1 MQTEEKYW
9 AGATM
14 NCINVSNKKELEKI
28 AEKLGELVGSG
39 DVICMVGELG
49 AGKTTFIQAF
59 AVGLGVED
67 YVTSPTF
74 VLINEYDG
82 RIPLYHFD
90 VYRINH
96 ISEMED
102 LGYEEYFYG
111 DGVCAI
117 EWADLIEDILP
128 HNHLRVEIRITGTK
142 TRQICFAGTNDYYDG
157 MIKELLKK

>member
-1 MQTEEKYW
+1 
-9 AGATM
+9 M
-14 NCINVSNKKELEKI
+14 NCIDILNQKELENI
-28 AEKLGELVGSG
+28 AEKLGELVDSG
-39 DVICMVGELG
+39 DIICMVGDLG
-49 AGKTTFIQAF
+49 AGKTTFIQAL

-67 YVTSPTF
+67 CVTSPTF

-96 ISEMED
+96 IGEMED

-128 HNHLRVEIRITGTK
+128 HNHLRVEIRITGIK
-142 TRQICFAGTNDYYDG
+142 TRRICFAGTDDYYDG

>member
-1 MQTEEKYW
+1 
-9 AGATM
+9 
-14 NCINVSNKKELEKI
+14 
-28 AEKLGELVGSG
+28 
-39 DVICMVGELG
+39 MVGDLG
-49 AGKTTFIQAF
+49 AGKTTFIQAL

-67 YVTSPTF
+67 CVTSPTF

-117 EWADLIEDILP
+117 EWADLIEGILP
-128 HNHLRVEIRITGTK
+128 HNYLRVEIRITGTK

>member
-1 MQTEEKYW
+1 
-9 AGATM
+9 M
-14 NCINVSNKKELEKI
+14 NCIDILNQKELEKI
-28 AEKLGELVGSG
+28 AEKLGKLVNSG
-39 DVICMVGELG
+39 DIICMVGDLG
-49 AGKTTFIQAF
+49 AGKTTFIQAL

-67 YVTSPTF
+67 CVTSPTF

>member
-1 MQTEEKYW
+1 
-9 AGATM
+9 M
-14 NCINVSNKKELEKI
+14 NCIDISNQRELEKI
-28 AEKLGELVGSG
+28 AEKLGELVNRG
-39 DVICMVGELG
+39 DIICMVGDLG
-49 AGKTTFIQAF
+49 AGKTTFIQAL
-59 AVGLGVED
+59 AAGLGVED
-67 YVTSPTF
+67 CVTSPTF
-74 VLINEYDG
+74 VLINEYEG

-117 EWADLIEDILP
+117 EWADLIDDILP
-128 HNHLRVEIRITGTK
+128 NNHLRIEIRITGAK
-142 TRQICFAGTNDYYDG
+142 TRQVCFAGTDDYYDG

>member
-1 MQTEEKYW
+1 
-9 AGATM
+9 M

-96 ISEMED
+96 VNEMGD

-128 HNHLRVEIRITGTK
+128 DNYLWIEIKITGTES
-142 TRQICFAGTNDYYDG
+142 RQVCFMGTDDYYSE
-157 MIKELLKK
+157 IIEELLEK